1 MRLQSRGMDLK
12 LRKCQVRAQGI
23 PVLMDDKNVE
33 VVLLRAW
40 NFKFHL
46 FLPEA
51 L

>member
-12 LRKCQVRAQGI
+12 PQNRQVRAQGI

-40 NFKFHL
+40 DFKFNL